1 MTTEELKSYLVDEDY
16 DLYTAYNLM
25 QVAVFGEII
34 YG

>member
-1 MTTEELKSYLVDEDY
+1 MTDQELFIDEDG

-25 QVAVFGEII
+25 QVAVLGEII

>member
-1 MTTEELKSYLVDEDY
+1 MTDQELFIYEDGG
-16 DLYTAYNLM
+16 LYTAYNLM